1 MHRALTVCVVAI
13 AAAVPFAG
21 SALADFNDKNPIT
34 ATVTGA
40 TPTGYPRVMIEG
52 LNAIVREAFPGSS
65 VSLKPN
71 SPGGGVLAI
80 AEKEADFTATASGT
94 EVELANEGKAP
105 FTAPLKGKFSYAM
118 MLYDNQFMHF
128 IMTKAWSDENGIK
141 SWSEIAA
148 KKPRIRLAIN
158 RTDNPQ
164 TTIGGPYQVMQAHG
178 FTINDIE
185 KWGGSFV
192 LGNSA
197 TGLDAIKDGKADM
210 FMNARNL
217 GDATVKDIANN
228 RPLMWIDGDPA
239 KIDQAAKVFH
249 FRVDMVPKGTYPFM
263 DKDYPTVRQWIS
275 LLAGAH
281 VSEETVYKYV
291 KAVVDAQEAVTK
303 IGGSLSAFT
312 AQLAARNE
320 SGLPFHPGAMR
331 YFKEKGLVK

>member
-1 MHRALTVCVVAI
+1 MHRFVVACLLVFG
-13 AAAVPFAG
+13 AAVPFAG
-21 SALADFNDKNPIT
+21 SALADFADKNPIT

>member
-312 AQLAARNE
+312 AQLAARNK